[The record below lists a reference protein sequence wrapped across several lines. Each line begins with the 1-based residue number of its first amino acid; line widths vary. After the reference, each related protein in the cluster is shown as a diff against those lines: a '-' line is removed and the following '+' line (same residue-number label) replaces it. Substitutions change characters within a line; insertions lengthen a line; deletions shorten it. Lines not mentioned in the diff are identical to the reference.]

1 MRKTPRVKNILFSL
15 ILTLSACSSLEKD
28 NSTPEKAFAYAE
40 EFDKNERYEEA
51 IRLYNEVKN
60 KFPYSHV
67 ATKSELAIADVY
79 FKQESFAEAQV
90 SYQLFR
96 ELHPKHAQIDYVIF
110 QTGNSFYQQLPDSI
124 DRDLSQAQDAIKS
137 YDELIKLYPES
148 KHVAEAKKNRAK
160 TYQMLSEK
168 EIYVADFYF
177 KRGQY
182 DSAFSRY
189 EFVFKKYP
197 DTPLFNK
204 AVAKA
209 ALSAFRQGQVEQAK
223 KLLKAVSDI
232 QNDSDI
238 NAALKEIR

>member
-1 MRKTPRVKNILFSL
+1 MIKTPRVKYILFL
-15 ILTLSACSSLEKD
+15 FIFIISACSGLEKD
-28 NSTPEKAFAYAE
+28 SSTPEKALAYAE
-40 EFDKNERYEEA
+40 EFDKNERYEES

-67 ATKSELAIADVY
+67 ATKAELAVADVY

-110 QTGNSFYQQLPDSI
+110 QTGNSFFQQLPDSI

-137 YDELIKLYPES
+137 YDELVKLYPES
-148 KHVAEAKKNRAK
+148 KYVAEAKKNRAK
-160 TYQMLSEK
+160 TYQMISEK

-177 KRGQY
+177 KRAQY

-189 EFVFKKYP
+189 EYVFKNYP
-197 DTPLFNK
+197 DSPLFNK

-209 ALSAFRQGQVEQAK
+209 ALSAFRQGQAEQAK
-223 KLLKAVSDI
+223 KLLKAVSEI
-232 QNDSDI
+232 KNDSDI
-238 NAALKEIR
+238 TAALKEIH